1 MKTRIIGT
9 GSYLPEKIVTND
21 ALAEWIDTSDV
32 WISSRTGIRKRRI
45 AVGETGADMAAKA
58 ARTALEDS
66 KTAPE

>member
-32 WISSRTGIRKRRI
+32 WISSRTGIRK
-45 AVGETGADMAAKA
+45 
-58 ARTALEDS
+58 
-66 KTAPE
+66 